1 MCDCRPLDTEKIF
14 YYATTDRG
22 GTISRISNDKSSFDA
37 SNGTVLEIDPARI
50 DAIRFGY
57 DTNNNNQTVWEARYV
72 HDKHNE
78 HGGWYYFL
86 SNSRCVLPE
95 SLRATA
101 AAASSTADMRAVSR
115 TPFQAREKGAAAAT
129 SLAACAAAACMPAH
143 SMQQQPASGR
153 SYESIYPK
161 STRRHGRSTSAG
173 SPGPGRVDRPA
184 HCAGPRVWPN
194 PRACTVARSL
204 SGSEAP
210 ARCCHRCGCG
220 AGLCCPRRRG
230 RRPLHLTCQ
239 DGARAGPCPGN
250 AERPKRRR

>member
-1 MCDCRPLDTEKIF
+1 MYVKSRLCGS
-14 YYATTDRG
+14 ATAPAPPSAARG
-22 GTISRISNDKSSFDA
+22 G
-37 SNGTVLEIDPARI
+37 
-50 DAIRFGY
+50 
-57 DTNNNNQTVWEARYV
+57 
-72 HDKHNE
+72 
-78 HGGWYYFL
+78 
-86 SNSRCVLPE
+86 CVLPE

-220 AGLCCPRRRG
+220 APLLSATARAAAATPYLPRRG
-230 RRPLHLTCQ
+230 
-239 DGARAGPCPGN
+239 
-250 AERPKRRR
+250 